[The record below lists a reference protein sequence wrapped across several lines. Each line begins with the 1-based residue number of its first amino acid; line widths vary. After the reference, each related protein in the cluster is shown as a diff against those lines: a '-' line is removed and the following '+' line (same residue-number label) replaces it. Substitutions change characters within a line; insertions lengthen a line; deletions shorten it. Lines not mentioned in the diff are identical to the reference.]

1 MDGALRLMPGWEIRA
16 FGYEIPNPF
25 FPGVLLP
32 GITFTLL
39 YLWPFLEARVTGDHG
54 PHHLLDRPRDR
65 PLRTAM
71 GMATLAFYTVL
82 TVAGGS
88 DVLSTTFGFSV
99 NVMFWTFRVLLFVV
113 PAAVG
118 LLTYRLC
125 RELVAREA
133 AARPAGATASRTPA
147 TPAP

>member
-1 MDGALRLMPGWEIRA
+1 
-16 FGYEIPNPF
+16 EIPNPF

-32 GITFTLL
+32 GVTFTLL
-39 YLWPFLEARVTGDHG
+39 YLWPFIEARVTGDRS

-65 PLRTAM
+65 PLRTTL

-99 NVMFWTFRVLLFVV
+99 NVMFWTFRALLFVV
-113 PAAVG
+113 PVAVG

-125 RELVAREA
+125 KELVARERP
-133 AARPAGATASRTPA
+133 RPAGATASRTPA
-147 TPAP
+147 TPGP